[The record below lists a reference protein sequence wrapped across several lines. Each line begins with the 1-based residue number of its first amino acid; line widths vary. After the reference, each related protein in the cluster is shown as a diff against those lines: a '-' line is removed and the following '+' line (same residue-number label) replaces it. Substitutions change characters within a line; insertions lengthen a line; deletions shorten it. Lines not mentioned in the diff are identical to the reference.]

1 MNDGMLKVTP
11 ITATQPQSSAKFSIT
26 ATIDGFPIQVEVEGK
41 ADSLRAMIDRL
52 KAIGA
57 EPPQLAQAPTSAPI
71 AVAASEKKAAPV
83 CPEHHVAMRPS
94 RKPGRHFCPKQNDD
108 GSYCQHQA

>member
-1 MNDGMLKVTP
+1 MNDGTLKVTP

-57 EPPQLAQAPTSAPI
+57 EPPQLAPARTEPAKKSAPL
-71 AVAASEKKAAPV
+71 
-83 CPEHHVAMRPS
+83 CPDHGTPMKPS
-94 RKPGRHFCPKQNDD
+94 RKPGTYFCPRQADE
-108 GSYCQHQA
+108 GGYCPHKA